1 VLIGAEDYCVSTKRK
16 IRQDTP
22 RSSYDQQYPCEKE
35 CHQPK
40 LSA

>member
-22 RSSYDQQYPCEKE
+22 RSSYDQQHPCEKE